1 MLLGYTY
8 TPSVQ
13 NRATVPTPAKMD
25 APSAVPSS
33 GRGLRDLGSLRD
45 QLSTLHLACNVWAV
59 SEENLMRTQIMQ
71 VGLAETHVVNRKES
85 EKKASRKKKA
95 M

>member
-33 GRGLRDLGSLRD
+33 GRGLRDLGSLRCKLPPSNASH
-45 QLSTLHLACNVWAV
+45 QVRL
-59 SEENLMRTQIMQ
+59 RTVRESDDEGERGVQ
-71 VGLAETHVVNRKES
+71 THVVNRKES